1 MLAQLVPQLLK
12 ITKDLIRNENNDSF
26 LLLKELLFYKKKK
39 KQHYQERSIWRGS
52 LNILVIN

>member
-26 LLLKELLFYKKKK
+26 LLLKELLFYIYKKVTLPGEK
-39 KQHYQERSIWRGS
+39 HLERIS
-52 LNILVIN
+52 